1 MCHAHITLFQQGCTF
16 CSAQTLVAP
25 VLAAPLPQDK
35 AQKPWEKMKP
45 FQPHLP
51 AGPTRSC
58 ERRNISRS
66 CSVAQQPWAA
76 PADPMHFLLPLAE
89 TPREGNK
96 DSGDSRSLLLCP
108 TWSDPALP
116 SRGQAH
122 SLFLDFLFCLAQLNP
137 ANWREVGSM
146 PAELCSL
153 RKQTVPSAGF
163 P

>member
-66 CSVAQQPWAA
+66 CSVAQQPWSS
-76 PADPMHFLLPLAE
+76 PQLILRFPP
-89 TPREGNK
+89 
-96 DSGDSRSLLLCP
+96 
-108 TWSDPALP
+108 
-116 SRGQAH
+116 
-122 SLFLDFLFCLAQLNP
+122 FCLARLNP
-137 ANWREVGSM
+137 ANWRGVGSM